1 MKKTIGLMVVLAIC
15 VVFTL
20 PATTL
25 AADGRTIPATTLAAD
40 GRTTLFTDDFSKGVS
55 DFDIDINAGFTDLA
69 IKVINGPG
77 GAKRV
82 SSASVTI
89 NGVEILSNDDF
100 NQTVG
105 NLGKPLELPVGTT
118 NIIVKVNGNKSA
130 EMTIK
135 ITGVPFGRTNP
146 GPIFPGA
153 R

>member
-25 AADGRTIPATTLAAD
+25 AADDRTVI
-40 GRTTLFTDDFSKGVS
+40 FTGDFSKGVS
-55 DFDIDINAGFTDLA
+55 NGSFDIDAGFRDLA
-69 IKVINGPG
+69 IEVKNGTNG
-77 GAKRV
+77 SKRV

-105 NLGKPLELPVGTT
+105 NLGKPLELPGGTT
-118 NIIVKVNGNKSA
+118 NIINVKVNGNKSA
-130 EMTIK
+130 EMTIE
-135 ITGVPFGRTNP
+135 ITGVWWGRTNP